1 MADPIVDPIFVG
13 GTQRSGTHATA
24 GLIGA
29 HRAVAHVP
37 REMKFHAHQLGLPGV
52 IEGRVTPPAFAKRM
66 REFWWQRPYREG
78 RTRGLY
84 KTIPRERFDA
94 ALEAFLARCRPT
106 PLHRRLLPR
115 RPRPELVAPSRELV
129 KALFDPIATERDAA
143 RWVEMSPRNVQFAP
157 QLLRMFPGMR
167 LVHSVRDGRDVACS
181 LAQLP
186 FGPESALEGLERW
199 DRHLR
204 RADASVRALDA
215 DLVLTMRLEELLLT
229 RREER
234 FAALLRFLDLE
245 EDEVIRFVFDTEL
258 TPENGHLG
266 RWRVELAGEERE
278 ALDRAYREVLA
289 RMAED
294 GIASRPDP
302 DPLPADFAGHPAGE
316 PGSAIDPWAD
326 RRAEHA

>member
-1 MADPIVDPIFVG
+1 VAEIHDPIFVG

-52 IEGRVTPPAFAKRM
+52 IAGRVSPRAFAKRM

-84 KTIPRERFDA
+84 KTIPRERFDT
-94 ALEAFLARCRPT
+94 ALEAFLATCGAA
-106 PLHRRLLPR
+106 PLHRRLIPR
-115 RPRPELVAPSRELV
+115 RRRPDLVAPSRELV
-129 KALFDPIATERDAA
+129 KAMFDPIAAEQDAV

-157 QLLRMFPGMR
+157 RLLEMFPGMR
-167 LVHSVRDGRDVACS
+167 LVYSVRDGRDVACS
-181 LAQLP
+181 LARLP

-204 RADASVRALDA
+204 RADASVQ
-215 DLVLTMRLEELLLT
+215 DLPGDRVLTMRLEELLLT
-229 RREER
+229 RREECL
-234 FAALLRFLDLE
+234 ASLLGFLELD
-245 EDEVIRFVFDTEL
+245 EDEVIRFAFDTEL

-266 RWRVELAGEERE
+266 RWRVELAGEERD
-278 ALDRAYREVLA
+278 ALDRRYRELL
-289 RMAED
+289 RGMAED
-294 GIASRPDP
+294 GVASRPDP
-302 DPLPADFAGHPAGE
+302 DPLPADFAAVPAGE
-316 PGSAIDPWAD
+316 IGSGIDPWAD
-326 RRAEHA
+326 GRAEDA